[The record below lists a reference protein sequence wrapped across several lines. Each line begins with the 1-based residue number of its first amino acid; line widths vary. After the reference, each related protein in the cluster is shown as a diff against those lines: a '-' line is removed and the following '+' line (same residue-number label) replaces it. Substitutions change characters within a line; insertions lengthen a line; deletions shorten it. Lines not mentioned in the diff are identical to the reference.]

1 LAVQRLYHGSDEEF
15 SQFGKH
21 PKSPGSVEENI
32 RRDGVAAKEIPM
44 ITDRAENHDLEARVS
59 RRKMHGLHPFYI
71 PAKVPER
78 EEVHY
83 VPALGE
89 DKPAVDPSVEMDFDF
104 EEDNG
109 IWISASPVF
118 HGSRTSLATTMTAAS
133 ATIDDRSQQGTST
146 VDTSLASSGASV
158 ISSAAS
164 TYSAITN
171 CSDMYGWEEEL
182 DRKSSVEG
190 PHMWQRETNR
200 RVPSGGRTI
209 GPRVRAGNFGFDG
222 KRKSLLHRVLNLS
235 GSRRGSPDDILMSGG
250 VVAGPEYPYPTS
262 SA

>member
-15 SQFGKH
+15 SRFGEH
-21 PKSPGSVEENI
+21 PKSPGRVEENI
-32 RRDGVAAKEIPM
+32 RRDGVAAKEIP
-44 ITDRAENHDLEARVS
+44 TVADGAENHDLEARAPK
-59 RRKMHGLHPFYI
+59 RKIHGLHPFYI

-83 VPALGE
+83 VPTLGI
-89 DKPAVDPSVEMDFDF
+89 DKPSVDPSTEMDFDF

-109 IWISASPVF
+109 IWISASPAF

-146 VDTSLASSGASV
+146 VDTSLASSGASM

-171 CSDMYGWEEEL
+171 CSDIYGWEEEL

-190 PHMWQRETNR
+190 QPMWQRETSR
-200 RVPSGGRTI
+200 RLPSGGRGMT
-209 GPRVRAGNFGFDG
+209 PRARAGNFGLDS

-235 GSRRGSPDDILMSGG
+235 GSRRGSTDNIVMSGG
-250 VVAGPEYPYPTS
+250 VVAGPEYPHPTS